1 MNNQD
6 VLNLIADAL
15 ELEPNSLKE
24 NQKLEDL
31 TEFDSMSKLSI
42 IVLADDE
49 FQKRLTGE
57 QLREFITVGD
67 IVNFLQQ

>member
-6 VLNLIADAL
+6 ILNLIADAL
-15 ELEPNSLKE
+15 ELDQNSLKE
-24 NQKLEDL
+24 DQKLEDL
-31 TEFDSMSKLSI
+31 SEFDSMSKLSI

-57 QLREFITVGD
+57 QLREFKTVGD

>member
-6 VLNLIADAL
+6 ILNLIADAL

-24 NQKLEDL
+24 DQNLEEL
-31 TEFDSMSKLSI
+31 PEFDSMSKLSI

>member
-6 VLNLIADAL
+6 ILNLIADAL

-24 NQKLEDL
+24 DQKLEEL
-31 TEFDSMSKLSI
+31 SEFDSMSKLSI

-57 QLREFITVGD
+57 QLREFVTVGD
-67 IVNFLQQ
+67 IVNFLKQ